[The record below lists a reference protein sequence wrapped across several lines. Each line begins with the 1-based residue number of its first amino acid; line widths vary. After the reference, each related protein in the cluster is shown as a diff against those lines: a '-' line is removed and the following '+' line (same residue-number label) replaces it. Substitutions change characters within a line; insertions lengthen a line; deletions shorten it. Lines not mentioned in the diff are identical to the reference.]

1 MIRSRKG
8 DFKQSSGAMPS
19 RVKGSDAREDS
30 APPSLRSALDTP
42 LGRELPKQMRRIAI
56 KFASGV
62 SVQQIA
68 RTEALSTSHVKDYL
82 EYAARTLGCQPVVI
96 DTAGTEKG
104 NSARRPPINMEQLGF
119 GQFLIE
125 AKCQAC
131 GKNIEGDSERVLL
144 IPMILTYHMDAD
156 DWGNHK
162 MSPYVPHRASN
173 HYCLECIHGVEQFS
187 MPNPWFMS
195 VEELQ
200 ETTEWIEAYES
211 KKRIGSD
218 EKDEALRHA
227 LNSGDIRKFNAAMP
241 TTAAR
246 DDLLARAK
254 PVSRL
259 AAKIADGMDG
269 ESSTAEIADQILNDH
284 KKWENAA
291 ARQSAVSGVD
301 AQRVTLLEY
310 LNSPQSRG
318 KMLQAEREAARLW
331 AEGQS
336 ENEIARRQGVDQST
350 VHRRIQAAKKK
361 AYARR

>member
-1 MIRSRKG
+1 
-8 DFKQSSGAMPS
+8 
-19 RVKGSDAREDS
+19 
-30 APPSLRSALDTP
+30 
-42 LGRELPKQMRRIAI
+42 
-56 KFASGV
+56 
-62 SVQQIA
+62 
-68 RTEALSTSHVKDYL
+68 
-82 EYAARTLGCQPVVI
+82 
-96 DTAGTEKG
+96 
-104 NSARRPPINMEQLGF
+104 MEQLGF

-144 IPMILTYHMDAD
+144 IPMITTYHMDAD

-162 MSPYVPHRASN
+162 MSPYVPHGASN
-173 HYCLECIHGVEQFS
+173 HYCLECIHAVEHFS

-200 ETTEWIEAYES
+200 ETTEWIEEDES
-211 KKRIGSD
+211 KKRIGSA

-227 LNSGDIRKFNAAMP
+227 LTSGDIRKFNAAMP

-254 PVSRL
+254 PVSSL

-269 ESSTAEIADQILNDH
+269 EPSTAEIADQILNDH